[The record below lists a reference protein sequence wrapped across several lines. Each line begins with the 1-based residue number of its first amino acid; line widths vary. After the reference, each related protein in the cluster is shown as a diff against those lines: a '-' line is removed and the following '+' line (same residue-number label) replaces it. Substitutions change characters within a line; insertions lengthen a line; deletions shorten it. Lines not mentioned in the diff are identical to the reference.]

1 MHTLNQDIVV
11 FEDDTFDITFP
22 VETSGDNP
30 IFQLIPTDQVWFGIS
45 TAPNNNY
52 ILQKANPGFDKG
64 LFPGNY
70 YSFTNATAF
79 NAGLPQ
85 ETIMF
90 QPLYFFVPTTG
101 ESTVTGGGQGAGF
114 SVLIQ
119 DLGSGNVLN
128 PGYPRITV
136 NNVNVTNGIGYTNN
150 SVITIDAS
158 NFVDSLGNVATTDLI
173 ITLAPGT
180 TADPIPPFTG
190 DIAITSTNEI
200 TVSFA
205 QSDFAASG
213 GPLNTDTEYYWELVA
228 SIFNFGRILTPPT
241 AITPEPFETQV
252 IATGKLF
259 VSSSMFSIKGY
270 RPS

>member
-1 MHTLNQDIVV
+1 MHTLNQNIVV

-22 VETSGDNP
+22 VETSGDNS
-30 IFQLIPTDQVWFGIS
+30 IFQLTPTDQVWFGIA

-52 ILQKANPGFDKG
+52 ILQKANSGWDKG

-70 YSFTNATAF
+70 YSYTNVTDF

-85 ETIMF
+85 DISIPYSLQTF
-90 QPLYFFVPTTG
+90 TPPNGAT
-101 ESTVTGGGQGAGF
+101 SVTGGGQNASF
-114 SVLIQ
+114 QVLVQ

-128 PGYPRITV
+128 PAYPKIDV
-136 NNVNVTNGIGYTNN
+136 NNINVTNGIGYTDN

-173 ITLAPGT
+173 ITLGPGT
-180 TADPIPPFTG
+180 TADPIPPSTG
-190 DIAITSTNEI
+190 DIAITTTNEI

-228 SIFNFGRILTPPT
+228 SIFNFGRTLVPPST
-241 AITPEPFETQV
+241 TNQPFESQV
-252 IATGKLF
+252 IATGYMH
-259 VSSSMFSIKGY
+259 VSSSVFSVSGF
-270 RPS
+270 RP

>member
-1 MHTLNQDIVV
+1 MHTLDQNIVV

-30 IFQLIPTDQVWFGIS
+30 IFQLTPTDQVWFGIS

-52 ILQKANPGFDKG
+52 ILQKANLGWDKG

-70 YSFTNATAF
+70 YSFTNVTDF

-85 ETIMF
+85 ATNILSLQTF
-90 QPLYFFVPTTG
+90 TPPNG
-101 ESTVTGGGQGAGF
+101 ASSVTGGGQNASF
-114 SVLIQ
+114 QVFIQ
-119 DLGSGNVLN
+119 NLGSGNVLN
-128 PGYPRITV
+128 PAYPKIDV
-136 NNVNVTNGIGYTNN
+136 NNINVTNGIGYTDD

-173 ITLAPGT
+173 ITLGPGT
-180 TADPIPPFTG
+180 TADPIPPSTG
-190 DIAITSTNEI
+190 DIAITTTNEI

-228 SIFNFGRILTPPT
+228 SVFNFGVTLIPPST
-241 AITPEPFETQV
+241 TNQPFETQV
-252 IATGKLF
+252 IATGYMH
-259 VSSSMFSIKGY
+259 VSSSVFSVSGF
-270 RPS
+270 RP

>member
-1 MHTLNQDIVV
+1 MHTLDQNIVV

-30 IFQLIPTDQVWFGIS
+30 IFQLTPTDQVWFGIS

-52 ILQKANPGFDKG
+52 ILQKANLGWDKG

-70 YSFTNATAF
+70 YSFTNVTDF

-85 ETIMF
+85 ATNILSLQTF
-90 QPLYFFVPTTG
+90 TPPNG
-101 ESTVTGGGQGAGF
+101 ASSVTGGGQNASF
-114 SVLIQ
+114 QVLIQ
-119 DLGSGNVLN
+119 NLGSGNVLN
-128 PGYPRITV
+128 PSYPKIDV
-136 NNVNVTNGIGYTNN
+136 NNFNVTNGIGYTNN

-158 NFVDSLGNVATTDLI
+158 NFVDSLGNAATTDLI
-173 ITLAPGT
+173 ITLGPGT
-180 TADPIPPFTG
+180 TADPIPPSTG
-190 DIAITSTNEI
+190 DIAITTTNEI

-228 SIFNFGRILTPPT
+228 SIFNFGRILFPPT
-241 AITPEPFETQV
+241 SIQPFETQV
-252 IATGKLF
+252 IATGYMY
-259 VSSSMFSIKGY
+259 VSSSVLSVSGF
-270 RPS
+270 RP